1 MLKNHPSL
9 SFDLRSKIIDWI
21 YNASTKSRVEDKNV
35 FFFAV
40 KLLDL
45 YYMNHQASLGKDTL
59 QLVGAT
65 TIFMAAKMLEI
76 QFLDMEFCEQ
86 RFLHSMHTR
95 DDVLRIES
103 QIMFYS
109 ACDLQ
114 QFTIYDVYCHLSS
127 MLKCGF

>member
-21 YNASTKSRVEDKNV
+21 YNASNKSRVEDKNV

-76 QFLDMEFCEQ
+76 
-86 RFLHSMHTR
+86 
-95 DDVLRIES
+95 
-103 QIMFYS
+103 
-109 ACDLQ
+109 
-114 QFTIYDVYCHLSS
+114 
-127 MLKCGF
+127 